1 MKSIYNSI
9 KNLYYKII
17 SKEKIKL
24 FRYKLSTL
32 KINNMNPVRIT
43 TFLVLFTVICLS
55 IGYSAFGTNL
65 NMTGTVV
72 TVRPV
77 FDVRVQSAT
86 KTSNT
91 NSTVNSVDYNKDR
104 LITNVSFN
112 ENGTATYQI
121 TVINIGNTDIGIN
134 SISIKDVNDNTIST
148 VSYTLSG
155 YTLKESLGITN
166 GNTKTFTIT
175 LKSSTQSTYNI
186 SVIFDF
192 EQFYT
197 VTYDGI
203 DTTEEL
209 EPVDLT
215 IGNEVFIDVLTGSRC
230 TNYVSSNSNYEY
242 NGTEGNSC
250 LKFYI
255 LDAND
260 DSTFDLILDHAVGD
274 GISHLLGIAYG
285 SSEGITYDGNTVLE
299 ILYLGTSSW
308 NTSIKSDDL
317 EYSPQLNS
325 ETYTID
331 YENNP
336 NGLYKSRLITGQDL
350 YKLTGDPNSYS
361 FDENT
366 VDLSNYSWLYIDE
379 TETESSILGY
389 ATADMKI
396 ISRNNSDLELESGVY
411 GQMWELGVRP
421 VITVSKDK
429 INNPASKFPTKV
441 LGGDTLKV
449 DFSDNKPG
457 EINVKMGD
465 SLTDAYTMKNTGK
478 FSLDDVSGDI
488 VFSKVAIKGT
498 PTYFNVSTGNYCT
511 ENDYRQSFDYENY
524 KDYLNS
530 MTGYNG
536 IETSSSVQN
545 SCLKFYKMHN
555 YSSLVVD
562 FMLDH
567 NIAAGV
573 DFNSSGSTTSGPGT
587 GSTEALG
594 VLKSKTSSWKG
605 TTTPE
610 DYMQYMT
617 FTNTDISSS
626 STKIE
631 YTIPYSSGGYK
642 ARLVT
647 TRELIEHTNSSWFKI
662 QTAKGYNS
670 YFYYDNDGTN
680 YQTQKLPSDGVSKYG
695 YLYDR
700 LNNCKDNGCYY
711 NSITPTNS
719 TGSDH
724 YYTSTASYWHTS
736 AVWGSNKN
744 GMLYSLPSSGSSVSG
759 VRPVMMLTLKHPD
772 LPDEYQQVEYIQM
785 TGTQWIDT
793 GHKADGYTGIAA
805 TFQFT
810 SVTPTQ
816 QVLFGSGS
824 SGGLVYTFY
833 INSGG
838 GWSYAY
844 NNNSGNWVSILN
856 GANTN
861 KHSIEFNITRGK
873 LTFDTQREFTLSG
886 TTNDTLTAD
895 RIYIGSYKNA
905 SSLGAQNARVKIYK
919 FDIYWSNDLAQRF
932 IPCYRK
938 SDGVIGMYEPIEK
951 KFYTNAGTG
960 TFGKGPNV
968 TLTR

>member
-1 MKSIYNSI
+1 MKKLYNLI

-17 SKEKIKL
+17 SNEKVKL
-24 FRYKLSTL
+24 FRYKVSTS
-32 KINNMNPVRIT
+32 KIGNINPVHAT
-43 TFLVLFTVICLS
+43 TFLVLFTIICIS
-55 IGYSAFGTNL
+55 VGYSAFGTNL

-77 FDVRVQSAT
+77 FDVRVQNVT
-86 KTSNT
+86 PVIYNNLFQLYKNT
-91 NSTVNSVDYNKDR
+91 DYNKDR
-104 LITNVSFN
+104 IISTVTFKSSVPIQ
-112 ENGTATYQI
+112 YQV
-121 TVINIGNTDIGIN
+121 TVVNIGNTDIGIN
-134 SISIKDVNDNTIST
+134 KIDIKDKDGNELSNI
-148 VSYTLSG
+148 SYTLSG
-155 YTLKESLGITN
+155 YTLKDSLNIKN
-166 GNTKTFTIT
+166 GNTTTFNIK
-175 LKSSTQSTYNI
+175 LNSSIEGTYDLNI
-186 SVIFDF
+186 IFDF
-192 EQFYT
+192 QQFYS
-197 VTYDGI
+197 VTYEDI
-203 DTTEEL
+203 DA
-209 EPVDLT
+209 
-215 IGNEVFIDVLTGSRC
+215 
-230 TNYVSSNSNYEY
+230 SSLPS
-242 NGTEGNSC
+242 
-250 LKFYI
+250 
-255 LDAND
+255 
-260 DSTFDLILDHAVGD
+260 
-274 GISHLLGIAYG
+274 
-285 SSEGITYDGNTVLE
+285 
-299 ILYLGTSSW
+299 
-308 NTSIKSDDL
+308 
-317 EYSPQLNS
+317 
-325 ETYTID
+325 
-331 YENNP
+331 
-336 NGLYKSRLITGQDL
+336 
-350 YKLTGDPNSYS
+350 
-361 FDENT
+361 
-366 VDLSNYSWLYIDE
+366 
-379 TETESSILGY
+379 
-389 ATADMKI
+389 
-396 ISRNNSDLELESGVY
+396 
-411 GQMWELGVRP
+411 
-421 VITVSKDK
+421 
-429 INNPASKFPTKV
+429 KV
-441 LGGDTLKV
+441 LGGDTLNV

-465 SLTDAYTMKNTGK
+465 SLTDAYTMKNTGE
-478 FSLDDVSGDI
+478 FSLAGVSGDI

-567 NIAAGV
+567 NIATGV

-724 YYTSTASYWHTS
+724 YYTSTASYWHAS
-736 AVWGSNKN
+736 NVWGSNKN
-744 GMLYSLPSSGSSVSG
+744 GMLYSLPTSGSSVSG
-759 VRPVMMLTLKHPD
+759 VRPVMMLTLKHPS
-772 LPDEYQQVEYIQM
+772 LPDAYQQVEYIQM

-810 SVTPTQ
+810 STTPTQ

-824 SGGLVYTFY
+824 SGGLVYAFY
-833 INSGG
+833 INGGG
-838 GWSYAY
+838 GWSYSY
-844 NNNSGNWVSILN
+844 NNNSGNWVAILN

-873 LTFDTQREFTLSG
+873 MTFDTQREFTLSG
-886 TTNDTLTAD
+886 TTNTTLTVNN
-895 RIYIGSYKNA
+895 IYIGSYKNA
-905 SSLGAQNARVKIYK
+905 SSLGAQNAKVKIYK
-919 FDIYWSNDLAQRF
+919 FDVYWSNDLAQRF
-932 IPCYRK
+932 VPCYRK
-938 SDGVIGMYEPIEK
+938 SDGVIGMYETIEK

>member
-91 NSTVNSVDYNKDR
+91 NSTINSVDYNKDR
-104 LITNVSFN
+104 LITNVSFD

-134 SISIKDVNDNTIST
+134 SISIKDINDNTIST

-175 LKSSTQSTYNI
+175 LKSSTQSTYNL

-192 EQFYT
+192 QQFYT

-203 DTTEEL
+203 DTGEEL

-336 NGLYKSRLITGQDL
+336 NGLYKARLITGQDL

-366 VDLSNYSWLYIDE
+366 VDLSNYSWLYRDE
-379 TETESSILGY
+379 TETESNILGY
-389 ATADMKI
+389 ATADTKI
-396 ISRNNSDLELESGVY
+396 INRNNSDLELESGVY
-411 GQMWELGVRP
+411 VQNWELGVRP

-478 FSLDDVSGDI
+478 FSLNNVSGDI

-530 MTGYNG
+530 MTEYNG

-545 SCLKFYKMHN
+545 SCLKFYELTSN
-555 YSSLVVD
+555 SVSTDYI
-562 FMLDH
+562 LDH
-567 NIAAGV
+567 DIAVGAQ
-573 DFNSSGSTTSGPGT
+573 FNSTGYANNGPGSGSTEMMAT
-587 GSTEALG
+587 
-594 VLKSKTSSWKG
+594 LKSKTSSWTG
-605 TTTPE
+605 TATPT
-610 DYMQYMT
+610 DYSVYMT
-617 FTNTDISSS
+617 FVNTDISWDT
-626 STKIE
+626 TKIE

-642 ARLVT
+642 SRLIT
-647 TRELIEHTNSSWFKI
+647 AEEIQTLTNASSYFDYY
-662 QTAKGYNS
+662 TAKGYNGNY
-670 YFYYDNDGTN
+670 YFDNTGDGK
-680 YQTQKLPSDGVSKYG
+680 TQKLPSDGVSKYG
-695 YLYDR
+695 WLMDR
-700 LNNCKDNGCYY
+700 LTDCKSTGCYY
-711 NSITPTNS
+711 NSINS
-719 TGSDH
+719 TNVKTYD
-724 YYTSTASYWHTS
+724 TASATYWQQGFEW
-736 AVWGSNKN
+736 AVFRTGDLRAGTADSTFT
-744 GMLYSLPSSGSSVSG
+744 GT
-759 VRPVMMLTLKHPD
+759 RPVITVNLKNSS

-793 GHKADGYTGIAA
+793 RYRADGYTGIDS

-810 SVTPTQ
+810 STTPTQ
-816 QVLFGSGS
+816 QVLFGSGT
-824 SGGLVYTFY
+824 SGSLVYTFY
-833 INSGG
+833 INGGG
-838 GWSYAY
+838 GWSYSY
-844 NNNSGNWVSILN
+844 NNSSGNWVAILSS
-856 GANTN
+856 ADTN
-861 KHSIEFNITRGK
+861 KHNIVFNKTKGK
-873 LTFDTQREFTLSG
+873 MTFDSRPFDLSG
-886 TTNDTLTAD
+886 TTNTTTTAD
-895 RIYIGSYKNA
+895 TIYIGSYKNA

-919 FDIYWSNDLAQRF
+919 FDVYWSGTLAQRF

-938 SDGVIGMYEPIEK
+938 SDGVIGMYETVEK
-951 KFYTNAGTG
+951 RFYTNSGTG
-960 TFGKGPNV
+960 TFGKGSNV
-968 TLTR
+968 SLTR